1 MKISIYKDGVST
13 VVEFPKAPLELQDI
27 LDRQRN
33 QVGNSNVK
41 IRFPDDRTMV
51 FPAAMQGEAFHM
63 DIYRL
68 NALINQYE
76 QMPPEKRAAFVAV
89 ADRLQVDHP
98 DDLLPL
104 LYNLETVPTVR
115 AVSFAELGQFCID
128 NEMLP
133 EIENCPE
140 ELLSC
145 LDRERI
151 GMMMADRNHGVFVG
165 DYYCEPDHYECLNLS
180 VEVGRPHG
188 TFFSLLLGAP
198 DERQNAAWF
207 SFPCAFEEIW
217 HFAEQCGMEYEDLVC
232 FTMHS
237 ALPHFS
243 FDDMEALPD
252 LNEVAWQLHDLS
264 PESVTKVKAIMEDR
278 DEHDIAGLRRAL
290 RTMDEY
296 QFDAVEDDSHYALR
310 YLCANLPENF
320 DISVL
325 SNTDL
330 HDLGAAILDAKH
342 GCMTEY
348 GVLVHDTDLY
358 SILPKPEQKQE
369 ESEDETEDCEP
380 KWGDMT

>member
-180 VEVGRPHG
+180 VQVGRPHG

-198 DERQNAAWF
+198 DDRQNAAWF
-207 SFPCAFEEIW
+207 SFPCAFEEIC

-278 DEHDIAGLRRAL
+278 DEHDIVGLRRAL

-296 QFDAVEDDSHYALR
+296 QFEVVDDYSHYALR

-369 ESEDETEDCEP
+369 ESEDETEDCDP